1 MSRWRAAAAAAQIC
15 LALCFTLAGRA
26 NSAPVVWTGPSI
38 TFSKPP
44 GGDPLLPSNQ
54 DQLTNHVAF
63 TRGSFQ
69 GLLNADVDCDTS
81 GCTYQ
86 DDSPSG
92 TQWATSLQNP
102 GASITAAN
110 WAALTFVDWETAFG
124 GQSNLQG
131 NIVTLPAVV
140 HLLTDDVYLNIS
152 FSEWGTHGSGNF
164 TYQRSTPV
172 PEPSAIALFATG
184 ALALAALMMRHHDGR
199 AGYCQAT
206 CKIPPY
212 QR

>member
-1 MSRWRAAAAAAQIC
+1 MIG
-15 LALCFTLAGRA
+15 LALCFSVAAQAT
-26 NSAPVVWTGPSI
+26 SAPLVWTGPSI
-38 TFSKPP
+38 IFSKPA
-44 GGDPLLPSNQ
+44 GGDPLVPSNQ
-54 DQLTNHVAF
+54 DRLTDDVAF

-69 GLLNADVDCDTS
+69 GLLNADADCDAS

-102 GASITAAN
+102 GATITATN
-110 WAALTFVDWETAFG
+110 WAALSFVDWETAFG
-124 GQSNLQG
+124 DQSHLQG

-152 FSEWGTHGSGNF
+152 FSEWGTHGLGNF
-164 TYQRSTPV
+164 TYQRSTPA
-172 PEPSAIALFATG
+172 PEPSTLALFTIA
-184 ALALAALMMRHHDGR
+184 ALAAVPLMLRHCIWDSVYR
-199 AGYCQAT
+199 RAT
-206 CKIPPY
+206 CRSTAD